1 MAKNKI
7 NIGTRS
13 SQLAM
18 WQAEAVREALMES
31 FPDTLV
37 EIVPISTKGDAVL
50 DVALSKIGDKGLFT
64 KEIENALLDG
74 AVDVAVHSLKDLP
87 TLLPEGLRLGGVLPR
102 GEVRDVLVSR
112 DGRGL
117 SELTSADKIGTSSL
131 RRQAQLLHFNPE
143 LQVVDIRGNVN
154 TRLRK
159 MEEGHCDAMIM
170 AGAGFIRLGL
180 EERITEFLPV
190 EVMLPAVS
198 QGAVAMEIRDN
209 DPEMA
214 EIIAQITDSETLLT
228 TTAERVFLKTIEG
241 GCQVPVACYSELDGE
256 KITLTG
262 LVASVDGS
270 RLLKESVTCSLE
282 DANASAQE
290 LAQKLLSSGGR
301 EILGQ
306 IR

>member
-1 MAKNKI
+1 MIKNKI

-18 WQAEAVREALMES
+18 WQAEAVRKALLET
-31 FPDTLV
+31 FPDTQV
-37 EIVPISTKGDAVL
+37 EIVPINTKGDAVL

-64 KEIENALLDG
+64 KEIEHALLDG
-74 AVDVAVHSLKDLP
+74 TVDVAVHSLKDLP

-102 GEVRDVLVSR
+102 GEVRDVLVSC

-117 SELTSADKIGTSSL
+117 NELTSADKIGTSSL
-131 RRQAQLLHFNPE
+131 RRQAQLLHFNPH

-159 MEEGHCDAMIM
+159 MQEGHCDAMIM

-190 EVMLPAVS
+190 EIMLPAVS

-214 EIIAQITDSETLLT
+214 EIINQITDPETLLT
-228 TTAERVFLKTIEG
+228 TTAERAFLTTIEG
-241 GCQVPVACYSELDGE
+241 GCQVPVACYSEVKEQG
-256 KITLTG
+256 ITLTG
-262 LVASVDGS
+262 LVASLDG
-270 RLLKESVTCSLE
+270 RKLLKESVTCSLV

-290 LAQKLLSSGGR
+290 LAKRLLSAGGR
-301 EILGQ
+301 EILEQ